1 MNSDLDSELKQG
13 KEQEAE
19 LTKKVS
25 DAQAKL
31 NWQKENARLQ
41 KIYFPEAQV
50 KPKSKTNPAIH
61 LIGLSINIWLLIAI
75 VFEHYLN

>member
-1 MNSDLDSELKQG
+1 MNRDLDSELKQV

-19 LTKKVS
+19 LVKQIS

-31 NWQKENARLQ
+31 NWQKEHKRLH

-50 KPKSKTNPAIH
+50 KPKSKTHPLVHAV
-61 LIGLSINIWLLIAI
+61 GLSVNVWLLIAI
-75 VFEHYLN
+75 VFVHYLN